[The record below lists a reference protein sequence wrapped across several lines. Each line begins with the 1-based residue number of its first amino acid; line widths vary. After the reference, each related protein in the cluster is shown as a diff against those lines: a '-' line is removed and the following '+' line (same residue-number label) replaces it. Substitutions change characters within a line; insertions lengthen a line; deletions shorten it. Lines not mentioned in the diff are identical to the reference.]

1 MVWACREGSAACHV
15 SLLPSSRD
23 ALITSAVNCLTSFL
37 SGFVIFTVLGYM
49 AEMRDVEVEDV
60 ARDKGLPPTASEP
73 HLVWP
78 HGAPAGAG
86 VPLCTQGCIDG
97 SEARTATFYAIPLLA
112 STQKKGK
119 TNLHSFLGPSLL
131 FITYPEA
138 IANMVGSTFFAIIFF
153 LMMITLGLDS
163 TVGTSAAALAQQQG
177 EDSVSFLCS
186 VGSLGVWRP

>member
-1 MVWACREGSAACHV
+1 MSPC
-15 SLLPSSRD
+15 LLSSRD

-60 ARDKGLPPTASEP
+60 ARDKGLPPP
-73 HLVWP
+73 LLQNPILPGFV
-78 HGAPAGAG
+78 
-86 VPLCTQGCIDG
+86 VPLLELGGSLCTQGCMED
-97 SEARTATFYAIPLLA
+97 SEARTAPLCAIPALLA

-119 TNLHSFLGPSLL
+119 TNLHPFLGPSLL

-163 TVGTSAAALAQQQG
+163 TVGTCAAALAQQQG
-177 EDSVSFLCS
+177 EDSVSSLRS
-186 VGSLGVWRP
+186 VGSLGAWRP

>member
-1 MVWACREGSAACHV
+1 M
-15 SLLPSSRD
+15 
-23 ALITSAVNCLTSFL
+23 NCLTSFL

-86 VPLCTQGCIDG
+86 MSLCTQGCMDG
-97 SEARTATFYAIPLLA
+97 SEARTATLYKIPLLA

-119 TNLHSFLGPSLL
+119 TNLHPFLGPSLL

-163 TVGTSAAALAQQQG
+163 TVGTSAAALTQQQG

-186 VGSLGVWRP
+186 VCSLGAWRP